1 VDSAGH
7 SIWRLIAAPA
17 GAPSTPAFAVVV
29 PIFDSWINLSP
40 ASWISPSAGC
50 GVNNPGC
57 PTGLYTYETCW
68 CQCLPGTDGSV
79 SLDIA
84 ADNEA
89 IVLFNNVIAPGGGA
103 IPTPTPP
110 GTEFKGT
117 AHVAFVYGASLTKNC
132 LQVQVENFDVGS
144 ATAMVLSG
152 TVTGIGALSGGECA
166 AESTI
171 TPSMPTTTPTP
182 TRTRTR
188 TPTTDI
194 INPT

>member
-1 VDSAGH
+1 MDSSGH

-17 GAPSTPAFAVVV
+17 GAPATPAFAVAV

-50 GVNNPGC
+50 GTNSPGC
-57 PTGLYTYETCW
+57 PIGVYTYETCW
-68 CQCLPGTDGSV
+68 CQCAPNTDGMV

-89 IVLFNNVIAPGGGA
+89 VVLFNNVVAPGGA

-117 AHVAFVYGASLTKNC
+117 AHVAFVYGAELTKNC
-132 LQVQVENFDVGS
+132 LQVQVTNFDAGS
-144 ATAMVLSG
+144 ATAMVLAGS
-152 TVTGIGALSGGECA
+152 VTGVGALNGGECP
-166 AESTI
+166 AESTA
-171 TPSMPTTTPTP
+171 TPAPPTP
-182 TRTRTR
+182 TSTR
-188 TPTTDI
+188 TPTTGI